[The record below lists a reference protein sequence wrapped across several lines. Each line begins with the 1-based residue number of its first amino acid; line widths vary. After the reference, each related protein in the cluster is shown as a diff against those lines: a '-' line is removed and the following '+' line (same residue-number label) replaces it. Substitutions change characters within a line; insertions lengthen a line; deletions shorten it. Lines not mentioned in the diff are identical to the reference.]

1 MERACVMPKVSR
13 TNVEKKIK
21 DCRQSVS
28 SKNVIK
34 CLEDLFLS
42 TNEGLVAY
50 EIGHEY
56 EKAGKTQD
64 AIEYYGRAE
73 NLFKQPIY
81 KNMARAAI
89 NNLAIEALID
99 EKKKKRK

>member
-1 MERACVMPKVSR
+1 MSKVARA
-13 TNVEKKIK
+13 NVEKKIK
-21 DCRQSVS
+21 DCRQLVS
-28 SKNVIK
+28 AKKVVK

-42 TNEGLVAY
+42 TNSGLVAY

-56 EKAGKTQD
+56 EKIGKIQE
-64 AIEYYGRAE
+64 AIEYYERAE

-89 NNLAIEALID
+89 NNLAIEILLAA
-99 EKKKKRK
+99 KKKKRK

>member
-1 MERACVMPKVSR
+1 MPKVVR
-13 TNVEKKIK
+13 TSVEKKIK
-21 DCRQSVS
+21 DCRQLVS
-28 SKNVIK
+28 SKKVIK

-42 TNEGLVAY
+42 TNEGQVAY

-56 EKAGKTQD
+56 EKTGKTQD
-64 AIEYYGRAE
+64 AIEYYERAE

-89 NNLAIEALID
+89 NNLEIEALLAT
-99 EKKKKRK
+99 KKKTRK